1 MPTII
6 RFGGGAGGGAQKL
19 VVNVDS
25 GATVTARKG
34 SVAVSAVSENGQAV
48 LELDEAGTY
57 TVSATKDGTTTPDV
71 KTATVPQEIT
81 LSFVAAELNT
91 NSWEMIKAVSD
102 AGQGANYWSVGD
114 TKDVT
119 LSGTWQSLNVSNVT
133 VKAFIIGFNHNSAVE
148 GANRIHFL
156 MGKIGTAMVAF
167 CDSQYGNRTSGAYF
181 TMNTTD
187 TNSYGWKGSRMY
199 KTVLG
204 NDGTP
209 DNPLQGSLMAV
220 LPEDLR
226 AVMKPVTKYTLNST
240 IEGVSETTD
249 YAFLL
254 AEYEIFGTRTY
265 ADTREQSKQAQ
276 YDYFKAGNPK
286 VFHKHSATTT
296 AVFAWLRSPYAS
308 GSGNFCSV
316 RTSGAAYYN
325 DASRSRGVA
334 PGFARD
340 RAKPGIGKT
349 IPGGSRG
356 TKGERAKMS
365 VPAYKRQKPDPER
378 PRDPEFVLLS
388 KKLYVEVIDL
398 LSCMSARYGRLIA
411 VPTAELAG
419 EVQDFAVKANDV
431 FPSDGQ
437 KLALR
442 REYLLRCHAA
452 AKALGERMDKVHEVL
467 RSNPEGAFRNGK
479 GVTLNAEAALKK
491 LHRME
496 TDVGAD
502 CVALR
507 KKLEAVADSDKRR
520 YMAQEK
526 KRKS

>member
-6 RFGGGAGGGAQKL
+6 RFGGGAGDGAQKL

-119 LSGTWQSLNVSNVT
+119 LAGTWQSLNVSNVT

-167 CDSQYGNRTSGAYF
+167 CDNMYGNRTSAAYF

-187 TNSYGWKGSRMY
+187 TNSGGWEASRMR

-204 NDGTP
+204 NSNTP
-209 DNPLQGSLMAV
+209 DVPLEGSLIAV
-220 LPEDLR
+220 LPEALR
-226 AVMKPVTKYTLNST
+226 AVMKSVTKWTQNNALT
-240 IEGVSETTD
+240 ATTD
-249 YAFLL
+249 YAFLM
-254 AEYEIFGTRTY
+254 AEFEIFGTRSY
-265 ADTREQSKQAQ
+265 ANGGEQSKQAQ

-286 VFHKHSATTT
+286 VFYKHSATTT
-296 AVFAWLRSPYAS
+296 AVIAWLRSPYAS
-308 GSGNFCSV
+308 TSSNFCNV
-316 RTSGAAYYN
+316 TASGAADYSS
-325 DASRSRGVA
+325 ASRSRGVA
-334 PGFARD
+334 PGFCA
-340 RAKPGIGKT
+340 
-349 IPGGSRG
+349 
-356 TKGERAKMS
+356 
-365 VPAYKRQKPDPER
+365 
-378 PRDPEFVLLS
+378 
-388 KKLYVEVIDL
+388 
-398 LSCMSARYGRLIA
+398 
-411 VPTAELAG
+411 
-419 EVQDFAVKANDV
+419 
-431 FPSDGQ
+431 
-437 KLALR
+437 
-442 REYLLRCHAA
+442 
-452 AKALGERMDKVHEVL
+452 
-467 RSNPEGAFRNGK
+467 
-479 GVTLNAEAALKK
+479 
-491 LHRME
+491 
-496 TDVGAD
+496 
-502 CVALR
+502 
-507 KKLEAVADSDKRR
+507 
-520 YMAQEK
+520 
-526 KRKS
+526 

>member
-6 RFGGGAGGGAQKL
+6 RFGAGAGGGAQKL

-133 VKAFIIGFNHNSAVE
+133 VKAFIIGFDHNSAVE

-167 CDSQYGNRTSGAYF
+167 CDNMYGNRTSAAYF

-187 TNSYGWKGSRMY
+187 TNSGGWEASRMR

-204 NDGTP
+204 NSNTP

-220 LPEDLR
+220 LPEDLL
-226 AVMKPVTKYTLNST
+226 AVMKPVTKWTQNNSPLT
-240 IEGVSETTD
+240 ATTD
-249 YAFLL
+249 YTFLM
-254 AEYEIFGTRTY
+254 AEFEIFGTRTY
-265 ADTREQSKQAQ
+265 ANSAEQSKQAQ

-286 VFHKHSATTT
+286 VFYKHSATTT
-296 AVFAWLRSPYAS
+296 AVSAWLRSPIAS
-308 GSGNFCSV
+308 GSNTFCIV
-316 RTSGAAYYN
+316 NTSGTAYYYY
-325 DASRSRGVA
+325 ASYSLGVA
-334 PGFARD
+334 PGFCA
-340 RAKPGIGKT
+340 
-349 IPGGSRG
+349 
-356 TKGERAKMS
+356 
-365 VPAYKRQKPDPER
+365 
-378 PRDPEFVLLS
+378 
-388 KKLYVEVIDL
+388 
-398 LSCMSARYGRLIA
+398 
-411 VPTAELAG
+411 
-419 EVQDFAVKANDV
+419 
-431 FPSDGQ
+431 
-437 KLALR
+437 
-442 REYLLRCHAA
+442 
-452 AKALGERMDKVHEVL
+452 
-467 RSNPEGAFRNGK
+467 
-479 GVTLNAEAALKK
+479 
-491 LHRME
+491 
-496 TDVGAD
+496 
-502 CVALR
+502 
-507 KKLEAVADSDKRR
+507 
-520 YMAQEK
+520 
-526 KRKS
+526 

>member
-187 TNSYGWKGSRMY
+187 TNSYGWKGSRMH

-296 AVFAWLRSPYAS
+296 AVYAWLRSPYAS
-308 GSGNFCSV
+308 SSSNFCRV
-316 RTSGAAYYN
+316 YTSGAAYDGY
-325 DASRSRGVA
+325 ASFSLGVA
-334 PGFARD
+334 PGFCA
-340 RAKPGIGKT
+340 
-349 IPGGSRG
+349 
-356 TKGERAKMS
+356 
-365 VPAYKRQKPDPER
+365 
-378 PRDPEFVLLS
+378 
-388 KKLYVEVIDL
+388 
-398 LSCMSARYGRLIA
+398 
-411 VPTAELAG
+411 
-419 EVQDFAVKANDV
+419 
-431 FPSDGQ
+431 
-437 KLALR
+437 
-442 REYLLRCHAA
+442 
-452 AKALGERMDKVHEVL
+452 
-467 RSNPEGAFRNGK
+467 
-479 GVTLNAEAALKK
+479 
-491 LHRME
+491 
-496 TDVGAD
+496 
-502 CVALR
+502 
-507 KKLEAVADSDKRR
+507 
-520 YMAQEK
+520 
-526 KRKS
+526 